1 MLRIT
6 CAPIVLDRLVQAVR
20 DRRYGAVVTFEG
32 TVRVRSDD
40 NRQVSELWYEA
51 YEKLV
56 LAQMEEIVAQTRD
69 SFGDCAIAIVH
80 RTGTIAPGE
89 TSVAIAV
96 ATPHRREAFLA
107 CEFAIDALKER
118 AAIWKKEHF
127 TDERGSVWRENRGA
141 FEAGR

>member
-1 MLRIT
+1 
-6 CAPIVLDRLVQAVR
+6 
-20 DRRYGAVVTFEG
+20 
-32 TVRVRSDD
+32 

-80 RTGTIAPGE
+80 RMGTIAPGE

>member
-89 TSVAIAV
+89 TSVA
-96 ATPHRREAFLA
+96 
-107 CEFAIDALKER
+107 
-118 AAIWKKEHF
+118 
-127 TDERGSVWRENRGA
+127 
-141 FEAGR
+141 